1 MFSRAF
7 IRFPHLRWDQRR
19 RIWRSSAGSVLELV
33 RPVRTRNFERAE
45 FTRTVI
51 NGFLG
56 GSDLGTEGI
65 IAILLGLSR
74 ECISLV
80 IHLQIR

>member
-1 MFSRAF
+1 MFSREF
-7 IRFPHLRWDQRR
+7 IRFSYLKWDQRR
-19 RIWRSSAGSVLELV
+19 RIWRSSAGAVLELV
-33 RPVRTRNFERAE
+33 QPVRKSNFERAE

-51 NGFLG
+51 NGLLG

-65 IAILLGLSR
+65 ITILLGLSR

-80 IHLQIR
+80 IGLRVR